1 MPSRKVILK
10 NLLRYSLIAF
20 GLVVLAVGIWI
31 GYLDH
36 IVGQALTADGLERE
50 LRSLGYRRSEN
61 PHEAGSYRRRDVRV
75 DFISRPFHFIDEERP
90 TRAMS
95 VLTGKQGIE
104 RMWDGAGKEEP
115 VFRLDPMLIGS
126 IFPIH
131 GEDRVIVT
139 PEQVP
144 PMLPAALK
152 IVED

>member
-36 IVGQALTADGLERE
+36 IVTKQFEGRRWTLPAQVYAQPMDLFVGQALTADGLERE

-75 DFISRPFHFIDEERP
+75 DFISRPFHFIDEER
-90 TRAMS
+90 
-95 VLTGKQGIE
+95 
-104 RMWDGAGKEEP
+104 
-115 VFRLDPMLIGS
+115 
-126 IFPIH
+126 
-131 GEDRVIVT
+131 
-139 PEQVP
+139 
-144 PMLPAALK
+144 
-152 IVED
+152 